1 MSFTAKDVSNLREKT
16 GCGMM
21 ACKQALTEANGDFN
35 KAIDILR
42 EKGVAAAAK
51 KAERIAAE
59 GIVAAIVKP
68 EQNVG
73 AIIEVNSE
81 TDFVARN
88 ADFVQFVNECANVVI
103 NQNPADIESLLTCS
117 LDKKTVDAV
126 LKEKILVI
134 GENIKIRRFKRFE
147 GNLYSYIH
155 GDGRIGVMVKF
166 NADKSIVNSEDFA
179 CMTKDIA
186 MQIAAAN
193 PTYLNKEAVEPE
205 VLEKE
210 KQILMTQA
218 INEGKPQ
225 NIAEKMVN
233 GRISK
238 YYKENCLVEQ
248 EFIKD
253 PDISVQNYIDS
264 VAKKLSTQ
272 ISVAD
277 FVRFEKG
284 EGIEKREDNFAEEVA
299 NMIK

>member
-1 MSFTAKDVSNLREKT
+1 
-16 GCGMM
+16 M

-42 EKGVAAAAK
+42 EKGLAAAAK

-103 NQNPADIESLLTCS
+103 DQNPKDIESLLICS
-117 LDKKTVDAV
+117 LGEKTVDAV

-179 CMTKDIA
+179 CMAKDIA

-193 PTYLNKEAVEPE
+193 PTYLNKDAVEPE

-253 PDISVQNYIDS
+253 PDVSVQNYIDS
-264 VAKKLSTQ
+264 VAKKLGTQ

>member
-1 MSFTAKDVSNLREKT
+1 
-16 GCGMM
+16 M
-21 ACKQALTEANGDFN
+21 A
-35 KAIDILR
+35 
-42 EKGVAAAAK
+42 
-51 KAERIAAE
+51 
-59 GIVAAIVKP
+59 
-68 EQNVG
+68 
-73 AIIEVNSE
+73 
-81 TDFVARN
+81 
-88 ADFVQFVNECANVVI
+88 
-103 NQNPADIESLLTCS
+103 
-117 LDKKTVDAV
+117 
-126 LKEKILVI
+126 
-134 GENIKIRRFKRFE
+134 
-147 GNLYSYIH
+147 
-155 GDGRIGVMVKF
+155 
-166 NADKSIVNSEDFA
+166 
-179 CMTKDIA
+179 KDIA

-193 PTYLNKEAVEPE
+193 PTYLNKDAVEPE

-264 VAKKLSTQ
+264 VAKKLGIQ
-272 ISVAD
+272 ISVVD

>member
-1 MSFTAKDVSNLREKT
+1 
-16 GCGMM
+16 M
-21 ACKQALTEANGDFN
+21 A
-35 KAIDILR
+35 
-42 EKGVAAAAK
+42 
-51 KAERIAAE
+51 
-59 GIVAAIVKP
+59 
-68 EQNVG
+68 
-73 AIIEVNSE
+73 
-81 TDFVARN
+81 
-88 ADFVQFVNECANVVI
+88 
-103 NQNPADIESLLTCS
+103 
-117 LDKKTVDAV
+117 
-126 LKEKILVI
+126 
-134 GENIKIRRFKRFE
+134 
-147 GNLYSYIH
+147 
-155 GDGRIGVMVKF
+155 
-166 NADKSIVNSEDFA
+166 
-179 CMTKDIA
+179 KDIA

-193 PTYLNKEAVEPE
+193 PTYLNKDAVEPE

-253 PDISVQNYIDS
+253 PDVSVQNYIDS
-264 VAKKLSTQ
+264 VAKKLGTQ

>member
-21 ACKQALTEANGDFN
+21 VCKQALTEADGDFN

-42 EKGVAAAAK
+42 EKGLAAAAK

-59 GIVAAIVKP
+59 GIVAAVVKP

-88 ADFVQFVNECANVVI
+88 ADFVQFVNECANVII
-103 NQNPADIESLLTCS
+103 NQNPTDTESLLTCN
-117 LDKKTVDAV
+117 LGEKTVDAV

-166 NADKSIVNSEDFA
+166 NTDRSITRSEDFI
-179 CMTKDIA
+179 CMAKNIA

-210 KQILMTQA
+210 KHILMAQA

-238 YYKENCLVEQ
+238 YYKENCLIEQ

-264 VAKKLSTQ
+264 VAKKLGTQ
-272 ISVAD
+272 ISVVD

>member
-1 MSFTAKDVSNLREKT
+1 MSFTAKDVSDLRLKT

-42 EKGVAAAAK
+42 EKGLAAAAK

-59 GIVAAIVKP
+59 GIVAAVVKP

-103 NQNPADIESLLTCS
+103 NQNPVDIESLLTCS
-117 LDKKTVDAV
+117 LGEKTVDAV

-179 CMTKDIA
+179 CMAKDIA

-193 PTYLNKEAVEPE
+193 PTYLNKDAVEPE

-264 VAKKLSTQ
+264 VAKKLDTQ

-284 EGIEKREDNFAEEVA
+284 EGIEKREDNFAQEVA

>member
-1 MSFTAKDVSNLREKT
+1 MAFTAQDVKALREKT

-42 EKGVAAAAK
+42 EKGLAAAAK

-68 EQNVG
+68 EQNIG

-88 ADFVQFVNECANVVI
+88 ADFVQFVNECANVVT

-117 LDKKTVDAV
+117 LGEKTVDAV

-179 CMTKDIA
+179 CMAKDIA

-193 PTYLNKEAVEPE
+193 PTYLNKDAVEPE

-264 VAKKLSTQ
+264 VAKKLGIQ